1 MKNKLF
7 VSLAFVTTLLVSA
20 QQKNTLLESTFWKT
34 KPDVNTVKAE
44 IEKGNDPAGQTA
56 NAFDVTVMA
65 INNDAPEATIKYLLE
80 QPGNEVS
87 KLTHDNR
94 IYLHWA
100 ANKGN
105 TAIVEHLISKGSDI
119 NLEDS
124 KGETPLTFAAI
135 GAQSNTA
142 LYEAFFKAGTDP
154 KKKYRDGV
162 NLMHM
167 AIAGDKSLALTNY
180 FTSKGMSLKDTDAD
194 GNTAFDYAARSGNIA
209 LLKSLIE
216 KGVKYTNNALLFA
229 AQGSRR
235 EVTSLETYKYLVEDL
250 KLKPTTANKNGE
262 TVLHFLAGKPNQI
275 EIINYFLSKGVP
287 VNTSNNEGNTPL
299 IVAAAARDIA
309 ALELLLPLVSN
320 INAQNEK
327 GESALTIAVKSGTPE
342 AVTALLNK
350 GANPK
355 VLDKDQ
361 NNLGYYL
368 IQSYRPMTGKPENA
382 NGSVQDPFDLKMKFL
397 QEKGLDMVAPQKD
410 GSTLIHFAVAKND
423 LGLVKKLSSLP
434 IDLNSK
440 NKDGLTALH
449 KAAMIAKDDVMLKY
463 LLSIGVKK
471 DITTEFDETAY
482 SLAKE
487 NETLTTNKIDLEFLK

>member
-7 VSLAFVTTLLVSA
+7 VSLAFVTTMLVSA

-44 IEKGNDPAGQTA
+44 IDKGNSPSASTA

-105 TAIVEHLISKGSDI
+105 TAIVEHLIAKGSDI

-180 FTSKGMSLKDTDAD
+180 FTSKGMSLKDTDVD
-194 GNTAFDYAARSGNIA
+194 GNTTFDYAARSGNIA

-275 EIINYFLSKGVP
+275 EVINYFLTKGVP

-299 IVAAAARDIA
+299 MVAAAARDIA

-327 GESALTIAVKSGTPE
+327 GESALTLAVKSGTPE
-342 AVTALLNK
+342 AVIVLLNK

-368 IQSYRPMTGKPENA
+368 IQSYRPMAGKPENA
-382 NGSVQDPFDLKMKFL
+382 NGPVQDPFDLKMKLL
-397 QEKGLDMVAPQKD
+397 QEKGLDLNATQKD